1 MFAKLLA
8 GEATEA
14 YRLAQWSSDFIGSDP
29 VKGRTA
35 MVGSPLALSLLYRG
49 LVGCSLGRPGWRDDM
64 RSAIAMQRSIDAQGV
79 TLPVLIS
86 VAYACGIL
94 TGALL
99 GDDDAVRE
107 TAEAVRIGEERGD
120 DVALEVARVAQ
131 GLVLN
136 RRATAA
142 ECDVALEL
150 LPGRATP

>member
-1 MFAKLLA
+1 
-8 GEATEA
+8 
-14 YRLAQWSSDFIGSDP
+14 
-29 VKGRTA
+29 

-107 TAEAVRIGEERGD
+107 TAEAVRIGEELAATRPAIATIGI
-120 DVALEVARVAQ
+120 
-131 GLVLN
+131 
-136 RRATAA
+136 ATARWRSLGFEGHMKWA
-142 ECDVALEL
+142 EAM
-150 LPGRATP
+150 P